1 MRMFKKTLLSTAVA
15 GSLIAGSMVAAPA
28 MAGVSM
34 NVGATSNYMW
44 RGLEQSE
51 GDAAVSGGLDYAHDS
66 GFYAGTWTSSIGGE
80 SQYEI
85 DFYAGFG
92 GEFAE
97 DFAYDVGYI
106 YYAYPIGEDELDF
119 GEIYGSLGWKA
130 LTLFAAVQTNQE
142 SDGKTDGTGYF
153 PAGTDVEN
161 DAYYVSLDYLFEY
174 GEGFSSDFL
183 VGYYAGDAIKE
194 GNEGDAYLHYYADV
208 TKSTDYGDLTLSLSI
223 ADLNDDPAS
232 DPRVYVTWAKEF

>member
-34 NVGATSNYMW
+34 NIGATSNYMW
-44 RGLEQSE
+44 RGMEQSG
-51 GDAAVSGGLDYAHDS
+51 GDAAISGGLDYAHDS
-66 GFYAGTWTSSIGGE
+66 GFYAGTWTSSIGGG

-106 YYAYPIGEDELDF
+106 YYMYPIDNSDPAPELDF
-119 GEIYGSLGWKA
+119 GELYGSLGWKG
-130 LTLFAAVQTNQE
+130 LTLFGAYQTNE
-142 SDGKTDGTGYF
+142 EAS
-153 PAGTDVEN
+153 DVE
-161 DAYYVSLDYLFEY
+161 DIYYVSLDYLLEY
-174 GEGFSSDFL
+174 GEGMSSDFL
-183 VGYYAGDAIKE
+183 VGYYGGDGVKD
-194 GNEGDAYLHYYADV
+194 GFGDAYLHYYADV
-208 TKSTDYGDLTLSLSI
+208 TKSTDYGDVTLALSI
-223 ADLNDDPAS
+223 ADLDDDFAVGAG
-232 DPRVYVTWAKEF
+232 DPRVIVSWAKEF